1 MFWFNVG
8 VDVKTAREK
17 NWLELLLQ
25 TISLL
30 ITPLELSISHVG
42 LSEVKTVFTLIKS
55 SFSINDDE
63 TIINHR
69 SSRGV
74 WGW

>member
-1 MFWFNVG
+1 MFWLNVG
-8 VDVKTAREK
+8 VDIKTAREK
-17 NWLELLLQ
+17 NWSELLLQ

-30 ITPLELSISHVG
+30 ITPLELSISHV
-42 LSEVKTVFTLIKS
+42 SEVKTVCNLIKS
-55 SFSINDDE
+55 LFSINDDE